1 MTRIR
6 VTTLL
11 LCAVLVVG
19 VAACSSSDDK
29 GGEATTTTANKGF
42 EVTTPQ
48 GQVSISLSGKLP
60 PNWPDDFPL
69 PQGSEPAGTG
79 SLGNSS
85 ATGFIG
91 VFTTSESPQDAYNF
105 YNDNSELQV
114 TSSSSLGSG
123 NAYVGYVAF
132 SGSFDGWVATAP
144 YTNGQTL
151 IIAYL
156 NEPATDS
163 TGTTGTTGSAS
174 DTGAN
179 P

>member
-1 MTRIR
+1 MTRTR

-11 LCAVLVVG
+11 CCAVLLVG
-19 VAACSSSDDK
+19 VAACSSSDSDSK
-29 GGEATTTTANKGF
+29 ATTTTTNRGF

-48 GQVSISLSGKLP
+48 GQVSVSLSGKLP

-114 TSSSSLGSG
+114 TSSSAIGTG

-144 YTNGQTL
+144 STNGQTL

-156 NEPATDS
+156 NAPATDS
-163 TGTTGTTGSAS
+163 TGTTGTTGSVS
-174 DTGAN
+174 DTAVTS
-179 P
+179 